1 MENTSL
7 AQTKQRTRSAADS
20 QSGVDSVT
28 KGSIAVM
35 GGVSA
40 LIGLWAAACLFGAMV
55 ESGGVFALVK
65 NWITATMG
73 L

>member
-1 MENTSL
+1 MANTTLS
-7 AQTKQRTRSAADS
+7 QTRQQAKTRVES

-28 KGSIAVM
+28 KGSIAIM

-40 LIGLWAAACLFGAMV
+40 LIGLWAAACFIGAMV
-55 ESGGVFALVK
+55 ESGGVFGVIK
-65 NWITATMG
+65 GWITATMG